1 MLMRAGRMFCLSGR
15 APEKSRLVRRLCLVG
30 GGGGAGEVSLSCDG
44 SVFSAAI
51 QLFSRSRLALPCT
64 QCCISKY
71 IYRYTVKKVCDF
83 SIPSRDVNNQ
93 TLSGRE
99 YFNYLIIPGQEEFG

>member
-1 MLMRAGRMFCLSGR
+1 MFCLSGR
-15 APEKSRLVRRLCLVG
+15 APEKSRLVRRLCFALW

-64 QCCISKY
+64 QCFISKY
-71 IYRYTVKKVCDF
+71 IYRYIKWV
-83 SIPSRDVNNQ
+83 
-93 TLSGRE
+93 
-99 YFNYLIIPGQEEFG
+99 LITKIH